1 MILDEADE
9 MLNMGFKDELDQVL
23 EVTPEDKQTLLFSA
37 TFPRE
42 VESIAR
48 NYMNNPVEITA
59 GQKNTGSDNVDKRI
73 LR

>member
-59 GQKNTGSDNVDKRI
+59 GQKNTGSDNVTTNTM
-73 LR
+73 L